1 MDSSNYNR
9 PTDNP
14 ALRTPSAEYALYDY
28 AERLEKHR
36 RGRVAIHIHL
46 SKLQAHN
53 RREHHIRIATNTFE
67 SLVKYFDGQLFVLKN
82 NDIIFVARD
91 VPVEKID
98 DGIRRL
104 ARDMAETMYEA
115 PGIGLAATQVDVH
128 LRVIVIDSSETRDQL
143 LVLINPELE
152 ESEGVQ
158 VCEEGCLSVPGIFD
172 KVERA
177 ERVVV
182 RYLDV
187 QSKRQTVAA
196 EGLLAVCLQHEMDHL
211 EGRVFVEHLSLLKQ
225 TRIKAKLAKQ
235 SRITA

>member
-1 MDSSNYNR
+1 M
-9 PTDNP
+9 PLLP
-14 ALRTPSAEYALYDY
+14 ILRFPDP
-28 AERLEKHR
+28 RLKT
-36 RGRVAIHIHL
+36 VA
-46 SKLQAHN
+46 
-53 RREHHIRIATNTFE
+53 T
-67 SLVKYFDGQLFVLKN
+67 
-82 NDIIFVARD
+82 
-91 VPVEKID
+91 PVEKID
-98 DGIRRL
+98 DSIRRL

-152 ESEGVQ
+152 DSEGVQ

-187 QSKRQTVAA
+187 QGKKQTVAA
-196 EGLLAVCLQHEMDHL
+196 SGLLAVCLQHEMDHL
-211 EGRVFVEHLSLLKQ
+211 EGRVFVEHLSQLKQ

>member
-1 MDSSNYNR
+1 MPLLPILRFPDPR
-9 PTDNP
+9 LKTVA
-14 ALRTPSAEYALYDY
+14 AL
-28 AERLEKHR
+28 
-36 RGRVAIHIHL
+36 
-46 SKLQAHN
+46 
-53 RREHHIRIATNTFE
+53 
-67 SLVKYFDGQLFVLKN
+67 
-82 NDIIFVARD
+82 
-91 VPVEKID
+91 VEKID
-98 DGIRRL
+98 DSIRRL
-104 ARDMAETMYEA
+104 ARDMSETMYEA

-152 ESEGVQ
+152 DSEGVQ

-177 ERVVV
+177 QRVVV
-182 RYLDV
+182 RYLDT
-187 QSKRQTVAA
+187 QGQKQTVAA